1 MRKRRIDVPAPTPP
15 APPLA
20 AVPGASP
27 PAAVD
32 RLVARQPIVGTDD
45 QLVAFEL
52 LHRATPD
59 VAADSR
65 TEDTVT
71 VSAFLGDVEV
81 DVAGLVGELQLF
93 CEAAPEVLAGTTAVT
108 LPKDRTVLLVPAE
121 AGADAD
127 IVERCRALVAEG
139 YAIAVDRL
147 SWCEGVEALLE
158 LADAV
163 KIDLETNSREQT
175 LELVAQC
182 RPYDVTLLAARCQ
195 TRQDLL
201 WATMAGFELFSGPA
215 VQRPVEVS
223 GNTLAPSAL
232 AQVQLATELLDER
245 VDFSRVE
252 AILSHEPAL
261 VVQVLRYASL
271 GADGGLRREVHSVR
285 EALVLLGT
293 VRLRQWAALAV
304 LGRQV
309 SDVRTDALAV
319 ALVRARMCELLAQT
333 RGIERGFAFT
343 AGLLSAL
350 DRLLGVP
357 MSEVESRVDID
368 EAIAAAAFRRE
379 TPLGELVGQVADYQD
394 SVDTAEPAPAGL
406 GDVALIAAMS
416 FCWAMHHIHAIEKS
430 RAAA

>member
-1 MRKRRIDVPAPTPP
+1 MRKRRSEVSAGSSTT
-15 APPLA
+15 ALS
-20 AVPGASP
+20 AVPDIIEP
-27 PAAVD
+27 PAAVE

-59 VAADSR
+59 IPVGGR
-65 TEDTVT
+65 VEETVT

-81 DVAGLVGELQLF
+81 DVAQLVGELQLF
-93 CEAAPEVLAGTTAVT
+93 CEAAPEVLAGTTTVT
-108 LPKDRTVLLVPAE
+108 LPAERTVLLVPAE
-121 AGADAD
+121 VAADPEV
-127 IVERCRALVAEG
+127 VERCRALVADG
-139 YAIAVDRL
+139 YSIAVDRL
-147 SWCEGVEALLE
+147 SWCEGIESLLE
-158 LADAV
+158 LADAA
-163 KIDLETNSREQT
+163 KIDLETHTRQEV
-175 LELVAQC
+175 LDLVFRC
-182 RPYDVTLLAARCQ
+182 RPFDVTLLAARCQ
-195 TRQDLL
+195 TEQDLV
-201 WATMAGFELFSGPA
+201 WAAMAGFELFQGAA

-252 AILSHEPAL
+252 AILAHEPAL
-261 VVQVLRYASL
+261 VVQVLHYASL

-293 VRLRQWAALAV
+293 VRLRQWAALTV

-319 ALVRARMCELLAQT
+319 ALVRARMCELLAQP
-333 RGIERGFAFT
+333 RGIERSFAFT

-350 DRLLGVP
+350 DRLLGV
-357 MSEVESRVDID
+357 SIEEVESRVDID
-368 EAIAAAAFRRE
+368 EALAAAAFRRE
-379 TPLGELVGQVADYQD
+379 TPLGELVGQVTDYQD
-394 SVDTAEPAPAGL
+394 SVDSAAAAPQAL